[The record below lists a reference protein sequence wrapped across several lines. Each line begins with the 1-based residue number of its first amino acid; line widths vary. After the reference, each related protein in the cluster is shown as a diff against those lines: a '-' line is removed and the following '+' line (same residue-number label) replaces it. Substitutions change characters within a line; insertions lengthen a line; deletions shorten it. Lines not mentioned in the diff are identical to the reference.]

1 MENTNLKALLN
12 NLRHA
17 TEFLNAANADAAS
30 AFNGTGLT
38 AIEWV
43 QTAALELGNALI
55 AQPDLDIEKLRDEVA
70 RLNQYNISLN
80 QENEQL
86 FANYQAVDD
95 EALRL
100 RQKLA
105 AAQASQVQEGCNP
118 KWAIG
123 TLREAVEYLDANSL
137 NQISSGSVLH
147 RCMRGALEAAVPVA
161 QSEVVG
167 EGHE

>member
-55 AQPDLDIEKLRDEVA
+55 AQH
-70 RLNQYNISLN
+70 QT
-80 QENEQL
+80 EQL
-86 FANYQAVDD
+86 GQEPILVEAVAVTRENDDGELYLDWLLEGGIAALELPDTLLLVAHGQITDD
-95 EALRL
+95 E
-100 RQKLA
+100 
-105 AAQASQVQEGCNP
+105 G
-118 KWAIG
+118 
-123 TLREAVEYLDANSL
+123 
-137 NQISSGSVLH
+137 SGEVY
-147 RCMRGALEAAVPVA
+147 AVPVA
-161 QSEVVG
+161 QPEAVG
-167 EGHE
+167 ESHE